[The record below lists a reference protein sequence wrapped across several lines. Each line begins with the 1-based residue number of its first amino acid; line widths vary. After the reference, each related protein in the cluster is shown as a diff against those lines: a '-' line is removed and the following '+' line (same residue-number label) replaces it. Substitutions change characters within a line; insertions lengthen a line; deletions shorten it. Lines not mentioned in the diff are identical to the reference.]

1 MKRYMVNITFT
12 NGQRFDFETNTD
24 VRKLKP
30 IEVNGAKMLFT
41 KEQIGINILHVKEMV
56 VVKL

>member
-1 MKRYMVNITFT
+1 MKRYLVNVTFT
-12 NGQRFDFETNTD
+12 NGQRFDFETKSD

-30 IEVNGAKMLFT
+30 IEVNGAKMIFT
-41 KEQIGINILHVKEMV
+41 EEQVGINLILVKEMV